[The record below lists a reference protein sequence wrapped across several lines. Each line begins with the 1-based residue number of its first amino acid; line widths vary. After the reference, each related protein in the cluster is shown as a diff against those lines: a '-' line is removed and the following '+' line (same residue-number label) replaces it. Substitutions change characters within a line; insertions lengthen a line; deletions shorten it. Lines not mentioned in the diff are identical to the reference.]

1 MSNVFRKSFS
11 IVPHF
16 HDLFVHSVCLFF
28 LAHLLSPLIRKKT
41 NYKHS
46 NVHYR
51 RHRQHLLLQT
61 QSSSFITYPA
71 IIIHHKPSTHHT
83 SQTQP
88 SSSITYP
95 AIIIHC
101 IPSHN
106 HQLNV
111 QPSSS
116 SLITR
121 SLIIIIII
129 TNHRH
134 RRPSHIRN
142 DTKKTTNRNSYRQ

>member
-1 MSNVFRKSFS
+1 MYFTRSYNKHLSQSYNKHLSQPYYKYFSQPFTKHLSQSYNKHLPQSYKNIYHHLTTKIYHSFQFNLCQTSLESYFS

-71 IIIHHKPSTHHT
+71 IIIHHKPSTHHP
-83 SQTQP
+83 SPTQP
-88 SSSITYP
+88 
-95 AIIIHC
+95 
-101 IPSHN
+101 
-106 HQLNV
+106 
-111 QPSSS
+111 
-116 SLITR
+116 
-121 SLIIIIII
+121 
-129 TNHRH
+129 
-134 RRPSHIRN
+134 
-142 DTKKTTNRNSYRQ
+142 